1 MKARVIWSIG
11 AIGMGLIIAA
21 VPDNTTH
28 PYKLTADQLLEE
40 VRGRQQLFSPDE
52 LADKLVNK
60 DPTIQL
66 IDVRDPDEFDKY
78 SLPGAINIP
87 LSDLLNAQWTDILN
101 QDIKMNIFFSN
112 GTVEANEAWM
122 ITRQLGYENNY
133 ILEGGLN
140 YWVETI
146 MNPLKPASTSPDED
160 IAKYDF
166 RQAAGSALGGGGAL
180 APAPAAGQ
188 SGGAKPAIIKK
199 PAKKKAAGGC

>member
-11 AIGMGLIIAA
+11 AIGLGLIIAA
-21 VPDNTTH
+21 VPENTTH
-28 PYKLTADQLLEE
+28 PYQLTSTEMLEE
-40 VRGRQQLFSPDE
+40 VRGRQQFFSPDE

-60 DPTIQL
+60 DPSIQL
-66 IDVRDPDEFDKY
+66 IDVRDPDAFDQF
-78 SLPGAINIP
+78 SLPGAINVP
-87 LSDLLNAQWTDILN
+87 LSDLLNAQWTDVLN
-101 QDIKMNIFFSN
+101 QDTKMNIFYGN
-112 GTVEANEAWM
+112 GTVEANQAWM

-133 ILEGGLN
+133 VLEGGLN
-140 YWVETI
+140 YWIEII
-146 MNPLKPASTSPDED
+146 MNPQKPASTNPDED

-180 APAPAAGQ
+180 APAPAASQ